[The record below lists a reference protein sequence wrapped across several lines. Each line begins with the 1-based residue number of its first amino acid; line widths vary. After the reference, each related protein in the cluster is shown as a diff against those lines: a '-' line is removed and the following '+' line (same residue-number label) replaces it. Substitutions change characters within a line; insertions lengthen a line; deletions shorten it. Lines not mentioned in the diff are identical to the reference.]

1 MTTTSLD
8 TILDLAHARA
18 RAVREVDATLGAF
31 HGLGLNDLALL
42 LELAAAP
49 QRRLRRVELAERLA
63 VTTSGVARQLAP
75 LERIGLVGRQPSP
88 GDARLALVTLTDTG
102 QRVVDEAVPTAEDA
116 ADRALG
122 KLWSGDERERVA
134 SLLARTRV

>member
-75 LERIGLVGRQPSP
+75 LERIGLV
-88 GDARLALVTLTDTG
+88 TDTG